1 MKKILTALF
10 ILAFVSTASALEV
23 NQDAP
28 LFSLRDRNNEF
39 FHLSDNVIPPAKG
52 NHPSQSP
59 LAKGGSKGGVFKGI
73 VLNFF
78 SSTCVPCKREL
89 PILDALADEFA
100 KKKIK
105 IVIVSYQEDMEKA
118 EEFLEQLKV
127 NKPLILAD
135 PHGWAG
141 RKYMVKGLPMTF
153 FISSDGK
160 IKDIIP
166 GELPDFEKALR
177 EKAGRFLR

>member
-1 MKKILTALF
+1 MKKILIALF

-39 FHLSDNVIPPAKG
+39 FHLSDNITPPNLPLNKG
-52 NHPSQSP
+52 R
-59 LAKGGSKGGVFKGI
+59 KGGVKGI
-73 VLNFF
+73 ILNFF
-78 SSTCVPCKREL
+78 SSTCIPCKREL
-89 PILDALADEFA
+89 PILNSLADEFA

-105 IVIVSYQEDMEKA
+105 VVVVSYQEDIEKA
-118 EEFLEQLKV
+118 VEFLETLKV

-135 PHGWAG
+135 PHGWVG

-153 FISSDGK
+153 FIGADGK

-166 GELPDFEKALR
+166 GELPDFEKVIR
-177 EKAGRFLR
+177 QKAGKLLK

>member
-1 MKKILTALF
+1 MGPKKKGH
-10 ILAFVSTASALEV
+10 
-23 NQDAP
+23 
-28 LFSLRDRNNEF
+28 LR
-39 FHLSDNVIPPAKG
+39 
-52 NHPSQSP
+52 
-59 LAKGGSKGGVFKGI
+59 GI

-118 EEFLEQLKV
+118 AEFLEQLKV
-127 NKPLILAD
+127 SKPLILAD
-135 PHGWAG
+135 PHGWVG
-141 RKYMVKGLPMTF
+141 RKYSVKGLPMTF

-166 GELPDFEKALR
+166 GELPDFEKVMRKLL
-177 EKAGRFLR
+177 K

>member
-1 MKKILTALF
+1 MRKILIALF
-10 ILAFVSTASALEV
+10 ILAFVSTASALEI

-39 FHLSDNVIPPAKG
+39 FHLSDNINSPTPPLKERGGKG
-52 NHPSQSP
+52 A
-59 LAKGGSKGGVFKGI
+59 LEGRKGGVKGI

-78 SSTCVPCKREL
+78 SSTCIPCKREL
-89 PILDALADEFA
+89 PILNSLADEFA

-118 EEFLEQLKV
+118 AEFLEALKV
-127 NKPLILAD
+127 DKPLILAD
-135 PHGWAG
+135 PHGWVG

-166 GELPDFEKALR
+166 GELPDFEKVIRQKTGKLL
-177 EKAGRFLR
+177 K